1 MRFVIK
7 KILCVCVF
15 VVQVHGAHVEVK
27 GLFSLTMGSGN
38 EAQVVRFAIHFFPTD
53 LKILLI
59 L

>member
-1 MRFVIK
+1 M
-7 KILCVCVF
+7 C